1 MNIKEEERNRGF
13 ICINCK
19 KWVVVN
25 KYNDTENRNHCPYC
39 LWSKHV
45 DNIMTGDRM
54 SSCNSGMRP
63 IGLTIKIPRINKWG
77 VEVKGEV
84 MIIHECV
91 SCGKISIN
99 RVLAQDNEKEI
110 INVFRYGI
118 KLDDEKKKKLENQN
132 IKVLGEN
139 DREEVEKQIFGLK
152 NASKTN
158 FFQSTQL

>member
-1 MNIKEEERNRGF
+1 
-13 ICINCK
+13 
-19 KWVVVN
+19 
-25 KYNDTENRNHCPYC
+25 
-39 LWSKHV
+39 
-45 DNIMTGDRM
+45 MTGDRM

-99 RVLAQDNEKEI
+99 RVLAQDDEKEI
-110 INVFRYGI
+110 MKVFRYGI
-118 KLDDEKKKKLENQN
+118 KLDDEKKKKLKNQN

-158 FFQSTQL
+158 FFRSTQL